1 MGHEARECLRLR
13 DKNEHELPY
22 GERLKAGFRGLANNL
37 EGRSRRLPHRDNRD
51 DGFNG
56 GRVPSSITQMP
67 CSNAVTNP
75 AGTKSTNGNVTN
87 HSYLHGANLMGR
99 NNHEATNAGTDNSIS
114 GFTAT

>member
-1 MGHEARECLRLR
+1 MLTPKRQ
-13 DKNEHELPY
+13 NEHELLY
-22 GERLKAGFRGLANNL
+22 GEWLKAGFRGLANNS
-37 EGRSRRLPHRDNRD
+37 EGRSRRPPHRDNRD